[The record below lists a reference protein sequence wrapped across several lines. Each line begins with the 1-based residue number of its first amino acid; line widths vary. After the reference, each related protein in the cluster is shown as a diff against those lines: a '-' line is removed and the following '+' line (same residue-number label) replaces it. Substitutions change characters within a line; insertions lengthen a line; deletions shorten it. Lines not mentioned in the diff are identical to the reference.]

1 MEARFW
7 TIGEVRQSV
16 LELVRKYYDYETAS
30 ACGRLIDELVAWSR
44 AKGLVEKKHF
54 GKSPVMKFAPAE
66 GMNEAWAIYC
76 EHRQGAGPKL
86 SLVPGRRD
94 HGLELREIVER
105 LCGPPE
111 GGWDGKKLDMT
122 LARIALR
129 SDWSPIFEGLQRA
142 VDHVLRTHRG
152 R

>member
-1 MEARFW
+1 LLRRGAAPTKTPGIVTHLEEMSTVMEARFW

-111 GGWDGKKLDMT
+111 GGWDGKMN
-122 LARIALR
+122 
-129 SDWSPIFEGLQRA
+129 
-142 VDHVLRTHRG
+142 RTG
-152 R
+152 FVGDLLT